1 MTNDHLDTQL
11 AALRRVFDALDSVAV
26 AFSGGVDSTLV
37 LKIAHD
43 VLGARA
49 VAVTAV
55 SASLA
60 TGELAEAQR
69 LAAQIGARHVALGTD
84 ETSDPRYLANPV
96 NRCYFCKTDMF
107 DAMQAFAARE
117 HIAAIADGLNA
128 DDFRDHRPGRQAAR
142 EHHVLSP
149 LAEVGLS
156 KDDIRALS
164 KKLGLPTWD
173 KPALACLASRIP
185 YGTTITLKALSQVD
199 RAEIYL
205 RAFGVRQVRVR
216 HFDDTARIEVEPR
229 DLARVRE
236 NRAPIVAYL
245 NALGFTTVTLD
256 LDGYHS
262 GALNDRGE
270 HRVESL

>member
-1 MTNDHLDTQL
+1 MTNDYLDTQL
-11 AALRRVFDALDSVAV
+11 AALRRVFDTLDSVAV

-60 TGELAEAQR
+60 RGELEEAQQ
-69 LAAQIGARHVALGTD
+69 LAAQIGARHAALNTD

-107 DAMQAFAARE
+107 DAMQQFAARE
-117 HIAAIADGLNA
+117 HIAAIVDGLNA

-164 KKLGLPTWD
+164 KTLGLPTWD
-173 KPALACLASRIP
+173 KPALACLSSRVP
-185 YGTTITLKALSQVD
+185 YGTTITLEALSQVD

-205 RAFGVRQVRVR
+205 RSFGVRQVRVR
-216 HFDDTARIEVEPR
+216 HLNDATRIEVEPR
-229 DLARVRE
+229 DFVLIRDH
-236 NRAPIVAYL
+236 RAPIVAYL
-245 NALGFTTVTLD
+245 NALGFAQVTLD

-262 GALNDRGE
+262 GALNDRDE
-270 HRVESL
+270 HRVEPL

>member
-1 MTNDHLDTQL
+1 MTTHQLDTQL

-37 LKIAHD
+37 LKLAHD
-43 VLGARA
+43 ALGARA

-55 SASLA
+55 SESLA
-60 TGELAEAQR
+60 AGELEEAQR
-69 LAAQIGARHVALGTD
+69 LAAQIGARHVALRTR
-84 ETSDPRYLANPV
+84 ETADPRYLANPV

-107 DAMQAFAARE
+107 DEMQAFAARE

-149 LAEVGLS
+149 LAEVGLG
-156 KDDIRALS
+156 KDDIRTLS
-164 KKLGLPTWD
+164 KEMGLPTWD
-173 KPALACLASRIP
+173 KPALACLSSRIP
-185 YGTTITLKALSQVD
+185 YGTTITLEALSQVD

-205 RAFGVRQVRVR
+205 RALGVRQVRVR
-216 HFDDTARIEVEPR
+216 RLTDTARIEVEPR
-229 DLARVRE
+229 DIAIVRDH
-236 NRAPIVAYL
+236 RAPIVAYL
-245 NALGFTTVTLD
+245 NALGFAAVTLD

-270 HRVESL
+270 HRVEPL